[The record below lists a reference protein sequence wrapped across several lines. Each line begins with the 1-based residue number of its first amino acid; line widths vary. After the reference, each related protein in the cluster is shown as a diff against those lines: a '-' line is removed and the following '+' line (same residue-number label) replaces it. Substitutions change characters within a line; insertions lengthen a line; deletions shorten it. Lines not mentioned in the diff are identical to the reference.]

1 MCERGVRKGKHLP
14 EGVKGFWFIVPSF
27 VGVSIFSLIPFT
39 DVLRRSF
46 CNPFTGKWN
55 GFQNYK
61 IIFENFA
68 FRLALKNMIIFLII
82 CIPVLCI
89 LSLLLSSW
97 VEQFKERRNWLKT
110 IFLIP
115 MILPVSAV
123 VLFCNILFLENGFLE
138 LVILYIWKNVGYTIL
153 LWCAALEVVPEEM
166 YDASALDGANKFQQF
181 WYVTLPQVSTS
192 GFIIVVISII
202 NSFKVFRESYMLSGD
217 YPQESIY
224 MTQNIFN
231 NWFRNLAIDKISAGA
246 IVISVMIGI
255 LVIGLEKCWQRNG
268 NVI

>member
-1 MCERGVRKGKHLP
+1 M
-14 EGVKGFWFIVPSF
+14 
-27 VGVSIFSLIPFT
+27 
-39 DVLRRSF
+39 
-46 CNPFTGKWN
+46 
-55 GFQNYK
+55 
-61 IIFENFA
+61 
-68 FRLALKNMIIFLII
+68 
-82 CIPVLCI
+82 
-89 LSLLLSSW
+89 
-97 VEQFKERRNWLKT
+97 KT

-115 MILPVSAV
+115 MTLPVSAV

-138 LVILYIWKNVGYTIL
+138 LVILYIWKNIGYTIL
-153 LWCAALEVVPEEM
+153 LWCAALEAVPEEM

-231 NWFRNLAIDKISAGA
+231 NWFRNLAIDKYPQEQS
-246 IVISVMIGI
+246 
-255 LVIGLEKCWQRNG
+255 
-268 NVI
+268 